1 VLDMFY
7 HVLGQPEGGHIII
20 NAIIVRSWR
29 MARLLLGVTEL
40 LDILQ
45 HTP

>member
-1 VLDMFY
+1 MFY
-7 HVLGQPEGGHIII
+7 HVLVQPEGGHIII
-20 NAIIVRSWR
+20 NAIIIRSWR
-29 MARLLLGVTEL
+29 MASILLGVTEG